1 MDIKE
6 EDLGDSQLYEDVWEA
21 DPGEI
26 ESPEEKP
33 NVRESIQ
40 ETLHT
45 LDLFMNNKFQE
56 ALDNT
61 EPWAHCSSYHA
72 LGKGTVCFIQSIL
85 SFDPDDISKTM
96 EVLKES
102 VSVCNRL
109 RKRGTLLY
117 ITRLLR
123 GVDYNLYTSEEVH
136 AELCYAEC
144 LLLTALMTFVADNSF
159 VNFIKGGLRIRACY
173 RAYKEALL
181 ILENRRWEDEE
192 DRRHFESGVR
202 MGLGIF
208 YLVVSHLPT
217 RIIRVLEMI
226 GFCGDKEMG
235 LQNMYDSV
243 ALEGSLRA
251 PLTALFLLCYNTII
265 TYLFGLADGD
275 LVSSEYIIKNMLQ
288 RYPRGALYLFLHG
301 RLLEVK
307 GEFDQAINLLLD
319 SLTVQDT
326 WRQMRNLGSWEL
338 MWCYSFKFEWKNAQK
353 YLEFLRKESRW
364 SPAIYTYAYALTLYM
379 QYLEDGRTDE
389 TKLFEVHDLMK
400 KVPGL
405 KQKLAGK
412 SFPLEKFVVAK
423 AKKFVNQNDRLL
435 LPFFEKMYVFNV
447 FPMFRNRP
455 DTVEKILS
463 HVQNAGVSLPEDR
476 EPSSEEAEDY
486 CLSLL
491 LKAACLKLQ
500 GNPGKARENLV
511 ELLKYENYLAD
522 DVYLATYAMA
532 EIGYMAMDIGNYE
545 EAIQW
550 LDRSCHSHT
559 DYHLE
564 SFLHYRIHAAIRHI
578 QSLSS
583 LLDHT
588 TVSDNR
594 PEENRL
600 YSCSL
605 SPPSQKNPIAIYD
618 SPVPAPVSF

>member
-1 MDIKE
+1 MDESDFIFN
-6 EDLGDSQLYEDVWEA
+6 DSWES
-21 DPGEI
+21 DPAEN
-26 ESPEEKP
+26 EVPEEKP
-33 NVRESIQ
+33 SVQESIQ
-40 ETLHT
+40 ETLQT

-56 ALDNT
+56 ALDLMQ
-61 EPWAHCSSYHA
+61 PWSHCSSYHA
-72 LGKGTVCFIQSIL
+72 LGKSTVCFIQTIL
-85 SFDPDDISKTM
+85 SFDPDDISRTM

-102 VSVCNRL
+102 VAVCNRL
-109 RKRGTLLY
+109 RKKGTLLY

-123 GVDYNLYTSEEVH
+123 GVDYNMYTSEEVH

-144 LLLTALMTFVADNSF
+144 LLLTALLTFVADNSF

-173 RAYKEALL
+173 RAYKEAAL
-181 ILENRRWEDEE
+181 ILENRKWEDEE
-192 DRRHFESGVR
+192 DRRHYESGVR

-243 ALEGSLRA
+243 ALDGSLRS

-275 LVSSEYIIKNMLQ
+275 LVSSEYIVKNMLK

-326 WRQMRNLGSWEL
+326 WRQMRNLGSWEI
-338 MWCYSFKFEWKNAQK
+338 MWCYSFKFEWKNAQT
-353 YLEFLRKESRW
+353 YLDFLRTESRW

-379 QYLEDGRTDE
+379 QYVEDGRRNE
-389 TKLFEVHDLMK
+389 LRLMEIHDLMK

-423 AKKFVNQNDRLL
+423 AKKFVAQDDRLL
-435 LPFFEKMYVFNV
+435 FPFFEMMYVFNV
-447 FPMFRNRP
+447 FPMFKNHPETLHRMLSAI
-455 DTVEKILS
+455 EKDAPTLDEGKEITY
-463 HVQNAGVSLPEDR
+463 
-476 EPSSEEAEDY
+476 EEAEDY
-486 CLSLL
+486 CLSLI
-491 LKAACLKLQ
+491 LKAVCYKTL
-500 GNPGKARENLV
+500 GETDKAKTYFQ
-511 ELLKYENYLAD
+511 ELLKYENYLSGD
-522 DVYLATYAMA
+522 IYLATYSMA
-532 EIGYMAMDIGNYE
+532 EMGYMCMDRGQYE
-545 EAIQW
+545 EALQW
-550 LDRSCHSHT
+550 LDKSCHAHT

-578 QSLSS
+578 QTLSS
-583 LLDHT
+583 MLESPRD
-588 TVSDNR
+588 DNDKG
-594 PEENRL
+594 L
-600 YSCSL
+600 YTNCSMGTI
-605 SPPSQKNPIAIYD
+605 SIYD
-618 SPVPAPVSF
+618 SPPVPPSVST

>member
-1 MDIKE
+1 
-6 EDLGDSQLYEDVWEA
+6 
-21 DPGEI
+21 
-26 ESPEEKP
+26 
-33 NVRESIQ
+33 
-40 ETLHT
+40 
-45 LDLFMNNKFQE
+45 MNNKFKE
-56 ALDNT
+56 ALDLM

-85 SFDPDDISKTM
+85 SFDPDDISRTM

-102 VSVCNRL
+102 VTTCNRL
-109 RKRGTLLY
+109 RKKGTLLY

-123 GVDYNLYTSEEVH
+123 GVDYNLYTTEEVH

-144 LLLTALMTFVADNSF
+144 LLLSALLTFVADNSF

-173 RAYKEALL
+173 RAYKEAAL
-181 ILENRRWEDEE
+181 ILENRKWEDEN
-192 DRRHFESGVR
+192 DRRHYESGVR

-226 GFCGDKEMG
+226 GFCGDKETG

-243 ALEGSLRA
+243 ALEGSLRS

-275 LVSSEYIIKNMLQ
+275 LISSEYIVKNMLK

-307 GEFDQAINLLLD
+307 GELDQAINLLLD

-353 YLEFLRKESRW
+353 HLDFLRKESRW

-379 QYLEDGRTDE
+379 QHIEEGRTDDE
-389 TKLFEVHDLMK
+389 RLLEIHDLMR

-405 KQKLAGK
+405 KLKLAGK

-423 AKKFVNQNDRLL
+423 AKKFVSQNDRLL
-435 LPFFEKMYVFNV
+435 FPFFEMMYVFNV

-455 DTVEKILS
+455 EIMRKILCILEKDS
-463 HVQNAGVSLPEDR
+463 PQLNAGQDLI
-476 EPSSEEAEDY
+476 SEVVEDY

-491 LKAACLKLQ
+491 LKAVCCKILGDTESACTYL
-500 GNPGKARENLV
+500 N
-511 ELLKYENYLAD
+511 ELLKYENHLTD
-522 DVYLATYAMA
+522 DIYLATYAMA
-532 EIGYMAMDIGNYE
+532 EMGYMAMDRGQYE
-545 EAIQW
+545 EAVQW
-550 LDRSCHSHT
+550 LDKSCHAHT

-578 QSLSS
+578 QTLSS
-583 LLDHT
+583 LLERTHLTEDI
-588 TVSDNR
+588 
-594 PEENRL
+594 
-600 YSCSL
+600 
-605 SPPSQKNPIAIYD
+605 QKNKESGLYTCSMSPSKQNGSINIYD
-618 SPVPAPVSF
+618 SPVPPSVTS